1 MASAGA
7 RVYLAGRTISRSF
20 PGKQGLICR
29 SLSPLRPASTNSHV
43 VEDDVKSLDS
53 LPGPPRLPL
62 FGSSWIFL
70 VQGLLPGAKPL
81 GKRLLDAQSELV
93 EKYGKILRIQFP
105 GMQMV
110 PIADPA
116 DVEKVLRSDG
126 KYPRRFDSPVLN
138 FYRETRKK
146 TPGVFFENG
155 EEWYKHRSVISKR
168 ILRPKEMAQYV
179 PELNAIVDD
188 FVSRLLLIRHPSGTE
203 KENEIPDLDQELF
216 KWSFESVADIV
227 FDRRFG
233 CLEENMNPEAQEFI
247 SSIGTMLANIVSA
260 SLLPPALYKVYE
272 TQSYK
277 TFADAFDKMYD
288 YAELFIN
295 RRIEELRR
303 KRERA
308 ATTGDASDEDDTA
321 TFFEFLLAS
330 DMLTEEDLLSSVI
343 DLLFAGVD
351 TTSNTIQWAL
361 YLLSKNPDKQEK
373 LYREVLSVVGPSE
386 PADVQA
392 LARMPF
398 LKACIRETLR
408 LYPVL
413 SSVSR
418 MLEED
423 IVLKGYNIPAVTQ
436 ISFPFYYMSHSEDFF
451 PDARSFKPERW
462 LRDERDAF
470 PGVKSAFA
478 SLPFGFGTRMC
489 VGRRVAELEMNLLLS
504 RLVQQFL
511 ITYPEGEVVEAIFRG
526 VTIPD
531 RAMRVRLED
540 RGAPRGARK

>member
-1 MASAGA
+1 M
-7 RVYLAGRTISRSF
+7 
-20 PGKQGLICR
+20 
-29 SLSPLRPASTNSHV
+29 
-43 VEDDVKSLDS
+43 VEGDAKSLDS

-62 FGSSWIFL
+62 FGSTWIFL

-81 GKRLLDAQSELV
+81 GKRLLDLQAELV
-93 EKYGKILRIQFP
+93 EKYGKIYRIQFP
-105 GMQMV
+105 GADIV
-110 PIADPA
+110 PIANPE
-116 DVEKVLRSDG
+116 DVEKVFRTDG
-126 KYPRRFDSPVLN
+126 KYPRRFDSPALD

-146 TPGVFFENG
+146 TPGVFFKNG

-168 ILRPKEMAQYV
+168 ILRPKELAQYI
-179 PELNAIVDD
+179 PELNEIVDY
-188 FVSRLLLIRHPSGTE
+188 FVSRLRLIRHPSGTE

-247 SSIGTMLANIVSA
+247 SSIGTMLANIVPA
-260 SLLPPALYKVYE
+260 ILLPVALHKVYE
-272 TQSYK
+272 TQTYK

-303 KRERA
+303 KGERA
-308 ATTGDASDEDDTA
+308 AITGDAANPDDTA
-321 TFFEFLLAS
+321 TFIEFLLAS
-330 DMLTEEDLLSSVI
+330 DKLTEEDLLGSVI

-351 TTSNTIQWAL
+351 TTSNTMQWAL

-386 PADVQA
+386 PVDVEA

-408 LYPVL
+408 LYPVFPSL
-413 SSVSR
+413 TR
-418 MLEED
+418 KLEED
-423 IVLKGYNIPAVTQ
+423 IVLKGYKIPAGTQ
-436 ISFPFYYMSHSEDFF
+436 IEFLFYYMSYSEDFF

-462 LRDERDAF
+462 LRDEQDTF

-489 VGRRVAELEMNLLLS
+489 IGRRVSELEMNLLLS

-511 ITYPEGEVVEAIFRG
+511 ITYPEGEVVEATSRG
-526 VTIPD
+526 LTLPD
-531 RAMRVRLED
+531 RAVRVRLED
-540 RGAPRGARK
+540 RAAPTGAAKWSWHFHGLNRMFISFCCKLRSTESLISLFQPLC